1 MRRAK
6 KKLPRRGPWQG
17 PDPPGGP
24 SSVRCTGQSC
34 LSAPTRAFKPRKS
47 NDEWS
52 RGTSAQPAT
61 HLSNPSNSMAQAV
74 ATVDLTPQS
83 CSVPKPRNFRAQA
96 SLRSCRP
103 ACEKEGKPLVHS
115 RQNSNR
121 MDSGEVS
128 EAGMQADD
136 RRLTWKVNEHTG
148 PGRRPADASRSGSSP
163 LPDAPIQ
170 TMTPSQARA
179 WGAILAR
186 AGEGRAGTDV

>member
-1 MRRAK
+1 
-6 KKLPRRGPWQG
+6 
-17 PDPPGGP
+17 
-24 SSVRCTGQSC
+24 
-34 LSAPTRAFKPRKS
+34 
-47 NDEWS
+47 
-52 RGTSAQPAT
+52 
-61 HLSNPSNSMAQAV
+61 MAQAV

-136 RRLTWKVNEHTG
+136 SRQDSFREFSFMYVYTCKAHAACS
-148 PGRRPADASRSGSSP
+148 RP
-163 LPDAPIQ
+163 
-170 TMTPSQARA
+170 
-179 WGAILAR
+179 LA
-186 AGEGRAGTDV
+186 